1 MKIDTKAQL
10 IIADLVVYIIVFMII
25 IAIITT
31 LTIALDRKESE
42 IINNQEYDMIA
53 QNTINALIKSTG
65 TPTNWDK
72 TPTSNIKMIGLRSNE
87 TTNMISYMKLVKL
100 KQNPQLMNKL
110 LDYNI
115 AYELTLKDVQNPQN
129 TEIIIK
135 SHHNQNN
142 KNIYTKDAIV
152 KLDYG
157 YNITQIKTQTNII
170 CPMNHTQNYEC
181 MPITVENSTLRDGS
195 YYLLSNCSNNY
206 YIIENS
212 HNENTTG
219 QMVNDTINQ
228 KIASLMNNVNET
240 LYFHV
245 NSGGGDV
252 YLIYDVNNIKPNYE
266 NITTKT
272 HILTLKIY

>member
-10 IIADLVVYIIVFMII
+10 IMADLVVYIIVFMII

-219 QMVNDTINQ
+219 HMVNDTINQ

>member
-31 LTIALDRKESE
+31 LTIAFDRKESE

-219 QMVNDTINQ
+219 HMVNDTINQ

>member
-65 TPTNWDK
+65 

-219 QMVNDTINQ
+219 HMVNDTINQ

>member
-219 QMVNDTINQ
+219 HVVNDTINQ

>member
-53 QNTINALIKSTG
+53 QNTINAEEVANHPVVYSGKEVTG
-65 TPTNWDK
+65 YTCD
-72 TPTSNIKMIGLRSNE
+72 NIKMIGLRSNE

-142 KNIYTKDAIV
+142 KMNLLPHNI
-152 KLDYG
+152 
-157 YNITQIKTQTNII
+157 
-170 CPMNHTQNYEC
+170 
-181 MPITVENSTLRDGS
+181 
-195 YYLLSNCSNNY
+195 
-206 YIIENS
+206 
-212 HNENTTG
+212 
-219 QMVNDTINQ
+219 
-228 KIASLMNNVNET
+228 
-240 LYFHV
+240 
-245 NSGGGDV
+245 
-252 YLIYDVNNIKPNYE
+252 
-266 NITTKT
+266 
-272 HILTLKIY
+272 

>member
-219 QMVNDTINQ
+219 HMVNDTINQ
-228 KIASLMNNVNET
+228 KMASLMNNVNET